1 MPIRQEKTTTD
12 RPALWYSE
20 GGRLYLF
27 HVKQQEEMKDM
38 RLPKKNKCP
47 YEAQGRVWMIPTAD
61 IQPNPQQPRQEF
73 PLDKLVELAQSIS
86 ENGILQPLT
95 VTMESG
101 VPVLIAGERRLRA
114 ARIAGLARV
123 PCVEVAV
130 EDRRRQVLTLVENLQ
145 REDMNCFEVAQ
156 GIRDLIDT
164 YELTQ
169 TEAAQQLGYSQAA
182 VANKLRL
189 LRLSPEMRTRLIAA
203 GMTERHARA
212 LLRLDNR
219 AQREAALTRMIGER
233 LTVAQ
238 TERMVEDMVNARAR
252 RRPARPLVRDVRV
265 FFNTVNHALDIM
277 RRGGID
283 AQSHRQDG
291 DDYIEYVVRIP
302 KTPALVGGDKP
313 HT

>member
-1 MPIRQEKTTTD
+1 
-12 RPALWYSE
+12 
-20 GGRLYLF
+20 
-27 HVKQQEEMKDM
+27 M
-38 RLPKKNKCP
+38 RLPKKNKPP

-61 IQPNPQQPRQEF
+61 IRPNPQQPRQDF

-95 VTMESG
+95 VTMDSG

-156 GIRDLIDT
+156 GIRDLIDN

-189 LRLSPEMRTRLIAA
+189 LRLSPEIRARLIAA
-203 GMTERHARA
+203 GMSERHARA
-212 LLRLDNR
+212 LLRLENR
-219 AQREAALTRMIGER
+219 SQRESALARMIGER
-233 LTVAQ
+233 LTVSQ
-238 TERMVEDMVNARAR
+238 TERMIEDMLNGRAR
-252 RRPARPLVRDVRV
+252 RRNTRPLVRDVRV
-265 FFNTVNHALDIM
+265 FFNTMNHALDIM

-283 AQSHRQDG
+283 AQSRRQDNE
-291 DDYIEYVVRIP
+291 DYIEYVVRIP
-302 KTPALVGGDKP
+302 KSPALIGGDKAR
-313 HT
+313 T

>member
-1 MPIRQEKTTTD
+1 
-12 RPALWYSE
+12 
-20 GGRLYLF
+20 
-27 HVKQQEEMKDM
+27 M
-38 RLPKKNKCP
+38 RLAKKSKLP
-47 YEAQGRVWMIPTAD
+47 YEMQGRVWMIPTAD
-61 IQPNPQQPRQEF
+61 IRPNPQQPRQEF

-95 VTMESG
+95 ITMDSG

-156 GIRDLIDT
+156 GIRDLIDN

-189 LRLSPEMRTRLIAA
+189 LRLSPEIRAQLVAA

-212 LLRLDNR
+212 LLRLENR
-219 AQREAALTRMIGER
+219 AQRETALARMVAER
-233 LTVAQ
+233 MTVAQ
-238 TERMVEDMVNARAR
+238 TERMVEDMVSGRSR
-252 RRPARPLVRDVRV
+252 RRNTRPLVRDVRV
-265 FFNTVNHALDIM
+265 FFNTMNHALDIM

-283 AQSHRQDG
+283 AQSRRQDS

-302 KTPALVGGDKP
+302 KTPALVGGDKK
-313 HT
+313 

>member
-1 MPIRQEKTTTD
+1 
-12 RPALWYSE
+12 
-20 GGRLYLF
+20 
-27 HVKQQEEMKDM
+27 M
-38 RLPKKNKCP
+38 RLPKKNKPP
-47 YEAQGRVWMIPTAD
+47 YEAQGQVWMIPTAD
-61 IQPNPQQPRQEF
+61 IRPNPQQPRQDF

-95 VTMESG
+95 VTMDNG

-156 GIRDLIDT
+156 GIRDLIDN

-189 LRLSPEMRTRLIAA
+189 LRLPPDIRAQLVAA

-212 LLRLDNR
+212 LLRLENR
-219 AQREAALTRMIGER
+219 TQREAALARMIGER

-238 TERMVEDMVNARAR
+238 TERMIEDMVSGRVR

-265 FFNTVNHALDIM
+265 FFNTMNHALDIM

-283 AQSHRQDG
+283 AQSRRQDG

-302 KTPALVGGDKP
+302 KTPSLVGGDKP

>member
-1 MPIRQEKTTTD
+1 
-12 RPALWYSE
+12 
-20 GGRLYLF
+20 
-27 HVKQQEEMKDM
+27 M
-38 RLPKKNKCP
+38 RLPKKKKPP
-47 YEAQGRVWMIPTAD
+47 YEAQGQVWMIPTAD
-61 IQPNPQQPRQEF
+61 IRPNPQQPRQDF

-95 VTMESG
+95 VTMDSG

-156 GIRDLIDT
+156 GIRDLIDN

-189 LRLSPEMRTRLIAA
+189 LRLPPDIRSQLVAA
-203 GMTERHARA
+203 GMSERHARA
-212 LLRLDNR
+212 LLRLENR
-219 AQREAALTRMIGER
+219 TQREAALARMIGER

-238 TERMVEDMVNARAR
+238 TERMIEDMVSGRVR

-265 FFNTVNHALDIM
+265 FFNTMNHALDIM

-283 AQSHRQDG
+283 AQSRRQDG

-302 KTPALVGGDKP
+302 KTPSLVGGDKP